1 MRCVGE
7 GIRGT
12 LRSGNAQGVLPD
24 AEEPRHMAQQSVLAA
39 GAGEAQGRA
48 EGAELVSI
56 PETFDS
62 DGTINQL
69 NKGEKIWLFLLQL

>member
-1 MRCVGE
+1 M
-7 GIRGT
+7 
-12 LRSGNAQGVLPD
+12 
-24 AEEPRHMAQQSVLAA
+24 LAA

-62 DGTINQL
+62 DGTMINH
-69 NKGEKIWLFLLQL
+69 KP

>member
-1 MRCVGE
+1 
-7 GIRGT
+7 
-12 LRSGNAQGVLPD
+12 
-24 AEEPRHMAQQSVLAA
+24 MAQQSVLAA

-69 NKGEKIWLFLLQL
+69 NKGEKIWLL

>member
-24 AEEPRHMAQQSVLAA
+24 AQEPRHMAQQFVLAA
-39 GAGEAQGRA
+39 GAGEAEGRA

-69 NKGEKIWLFLLQL
+69 NKGEKIWLL